1 MIGNDIGLGKLCEI
15 YNKMNEGEKEKII
28 KLAEGLLNSQI
39 IINDENSNSIDKK
52 NDELKINSEINIKN
66 WYYYF
71 GIILCIKD

>member
-66 WYYYF
+66 
-71 GIILCIKD
+71 